1 MLTCGALGF
10 GDSIAV
16 CGATKAALYAG
27 DYRQGA
33 RGERTKISACRDG
46 IEERGGGSDENRR
59 STPLRGREGGAVECP
74 LVELAGGPG
83 EVQQGDEEASE
94 EVPAEVAAREEQV
107 ERESR
112 ELGELEDYEGSQG
125 HESDRRPGEEHERGR
140 WEEEKKGSE
149 RRGLERGRVIRW

>member
-46 IEERGGGSDENRR
+46 MEERGGGSDEGRG
-59 STPLRGREGGAVECP
+59 STLLCVRKGGAVECL

-112 ELGELEDYEGSQG
+112 ELGELEDFEGPQG
-125 HESDRRPGEEHERGR
+125 HESDRRPGEEHQRER
-140 WEEEKKGSE
+140 WEEEKWGSE
-149 RRGLERGRVIRW
+149 RSGEERGRVKR